1 MLAPA
6 GSLTG
11 GSPRRRLTRERNGVS
26 IIAFTLTDAESAE
39 HSQRGGRRCDGRC
52 GGAGAPAGA
61 AVLTQCAR
69 HTERAAVPAGP
80 LAVCGDTATG
90 TRTLAVVASERQ
102 FWSTSELFWATSS
115 RPLSPS
121 RPRPKVAKMQLAPEP
136 EPEPQDAGMTTL
148 LVHTAYTAIDEHR
161 HDLSVGDTLVL
172 TAVCTNGWSEGFKIQ
187 DPDRRRLLFPSDF
200 ARPVQPSPRS
210 LNSTSARSAPSS
222 ATHEVRART
231 PPMTSDDDDFDSVE
245 EDEDPSEFHDASP
258 TKIHLLH
265 TTAIEELTL
274 RHMAEKVELSAAY
287 NQDLEQAVEGATEA
301 VARAAAEHAAKAVA
315 MEESHEAAVA
325 EVRSSKT
332 YGNRFTLI
340 LAY

>member
-1 MLAPA
+1 
-6 GSLTG
+6 
-11 GSPRRRLTRERNGVS
+11 
-26 IIAFTLTDAESAE
+26 
-39 HSQRGGRRCDGRC
+39 
-52 GGAGAPAGA
+52 
-61 AVLTQCAR
+61 
-69 HTERAAVPAGP
+69 
-80 LAVCGDTATG
+80 
-90 TRTLAVVASERQ
+90 
-102 FWSTSELFWATSS
+102 
-115 RPLSPS
+115 
-121 RPRPKVAKMQLAPEP
+121 
-136 EPEPQDAGMTTL
+136 MTTL